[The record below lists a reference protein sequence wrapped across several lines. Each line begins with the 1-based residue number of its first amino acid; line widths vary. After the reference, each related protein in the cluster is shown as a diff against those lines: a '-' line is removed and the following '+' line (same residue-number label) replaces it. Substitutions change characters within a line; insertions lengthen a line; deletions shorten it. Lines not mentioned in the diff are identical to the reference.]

1 MRPTFIGLETMRR
14 ALQAHQKALDVTGHN
29 IANAAT
35 PGYTRQQVELSAT
48 RPYTPPGIVRL
59 VRPGQIGTGVEAA
72 RVRRVFDGFIENRIR
87 LAKSGLGRWDQLKA
101 AIDEV
106 NATFNDPSDVG
117 LGDAFSRF
125 WNAWQELSKRPDS
138 EAARAVLIEEADGF
152 CAILNRAS
160 KRLNDLMLDLES
172 SLNAKV
178 DEVNSLGHEIA
189 ELNEEIAKIKV
200 TGNEP
205 NDLMD
210 KRDIA
215 IARLAQIVNISTF
228 EEKDGSIN
236 VQIGGVDLVRRSNAH
251 EIKLKPGSSLASS
264 TVVWAK
270 DNAAVN
276 ITAGE
281 MAGILE
287 ARDEAVPEY
296 LGRLDKIA
304 EKVIAEVNS
313 LHKTG
318 YGLDDTTLQSRDFFV
333 GTNAGNIKVSDDLKA
348 DPRKI
353 AAAAVPEAPG
363 DGAVAKAIAELKDK
377 LTMGGDPPTLTFTG
391 YYSETITMLGNE
403 GQTAERMSDIEKLA
417 LQQHTNRK
425 ESFSG
430 VSVDEELANMMKYQH
445 AYNAAARMVTTI
457 DEMLDT
463 IINRTGIVGR

>member
-59 VRPGQIGTGVEAA
+59 ARPGQIGTGVEAA

-87 LAKSGLGRWDQLKA
+87 LAKSALGRWDQLKA
-101 AIDEV
+101 AIEEV
-106 NATFNDPSDVG
+106 DATFNDPSDVG

-138 EAARAVLIEEADGF
+138 LAARAVLIEEADGF

-160 KRLNDLMLDLES
+160 KRLNDLILDLES
-172 SLNAKV
+172 SLSAKV
-178 DEVNSLGHEIA
+178 DEVNSLSREIA
-189 ELNEEIAKIKV
+189 ELNGEIAKIKI

-215 IARLAQIVNISTF
+215 IARLAELVNISTF

-236 VQIGGVDLVRRSNAH
+236 VQIGGVDLVRRNNAH
-251 EIKLKPGSSLASS
+251 GIELKPGSTLASS
-264 TVVWAK
+264 TVVWEK
-270 DNAAVN
+270 DGASVN

-281 MAGILE
+281 IAGIIE
-287 ARDEAVPEY
+287 ARDQVVPKY
-296 LGRLDKIA
+296 LGRLDEIA
-304 EKVIAEVNS
+304 GKVIEKVNG
-313 LHKTG
+313 LHDDG
-318 YGLDDTTLQSRDFFV
+318 YGLDDLGPTPPGRIFFD
-333 GTNAGNIKVSDDLKA
+333 GTNAGNIKVSDELKA

-353 AAAAVPEAPG
+353 AAAESPGAPG
-363 DGAVAKAIAELKDK
+363 DGAVAKKIAELKDE
-377 LTMGGDPPTLTFTG
+377 LTMGGGTLTFTG
-391 YYSETITMLGNE
+391 YYSETITILGNE

-445 AYNAAARMVTTI
+445 AYDAAARMVTTI